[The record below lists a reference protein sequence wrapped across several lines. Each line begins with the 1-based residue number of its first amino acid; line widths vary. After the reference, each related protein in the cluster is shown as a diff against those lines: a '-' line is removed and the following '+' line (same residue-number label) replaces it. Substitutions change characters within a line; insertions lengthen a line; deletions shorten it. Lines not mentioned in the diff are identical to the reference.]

1 MYSWKVSQLVDGLV
15 GFVRIKPVI
24 QCFCIYTILFYTILK
39 MIQFCLKCHLWLGSS
54 ILLLQAAEE
63 VVIVA
68 GVAVPETPIV
78 FLFTINLSIMLFLD
92 WTSNIISLLKSRNW
106 GGNKACRSER
116 YTERK
121 SMTDWLTHKQNLCY
135 CIFLS
140 TSVNL
145 YPYLSILVFVIVNQ
159 ILYSSLDPLECHYL
173 GLQSIFIFRDGTI

>member
-1 MYSWKVSQLVDGLV
+1 MFLYLYNTFLYHFEND
-15 GFVRIKPVI
+15 PVLPQMPFMAWI
-24 QCFCIYTILFYTILK
+24 IDLIITS
-39 MIQFCLKCHLWLGSS
+39 GRRSGDSS
-54 ILLLQAAEE
+54 RSSST
-63 VVIVA
+63 
-68 GVAVPETPIV
+68 ETPIV